1 MYCLDYFV
9 TSCSYRTREEIQEVR
24 SKSDP
29 ISMLKDRML
38 SNKMAAMEEFK
49 VQPSGSGPTSPPLC
63 FEPGAMFIA
72 TTRACK
78 NSAVHSEMRWV
89 LLENVLYC

>member
-1 MYCLDYFV
+1 MLANICILGTPIWSVPCVLCCLDYFV

-29 ISMLKDRML
+29 ISMLRDRML

-49 VQPSGSGPTSPPLC
+49 V
-63 FEPGAMFIA
+63 
-72 TTRACK
+72 
-78 NSAVHSEMRWV
+78 
-89 LLENVLYC
+89 